1 MGTISTT
8 KLAGFSI
15 ALGPVI
21 AVIFYFLQPGIA
33 LIDQADP
40 ADATA
45 VINALTANSGLTTL
59 TGILISVGLVI
70 LVYGI
75 FFIAGEIRGNGNGD
89 ALVRYAVPM
98 ILIGLV
104 GFIFGNGIIV
114 SIGSDVGTSAAPLF
128 HVGSGIA
135 GIAGIFFSLGFLAF
149 FLALACR
156 EEYNSTLAYIV
167 SVVSV
172 ITVVVS
178 IIGFS
183 DNSQLEWTSGV
194 NGIGYVIFTIY
205 SIILGKDLI
214 SREE

>member
-149 FLALACR
+149 FLDFNCENIDFAQNTSTFALN
-156 EEYNSTLAYIV
+156 EYLMKSATGTAEAELSKNARV
-167 SVVSV
+167 W
-172 ITVVVS
+172 
-178 IIGFS
+178 G
-183 DNSQLEWTSGV
+183 
-194 NGIGYVIFTIY
+194 
-205 SIILGKDLI
+205 
-214 SREE
+214 